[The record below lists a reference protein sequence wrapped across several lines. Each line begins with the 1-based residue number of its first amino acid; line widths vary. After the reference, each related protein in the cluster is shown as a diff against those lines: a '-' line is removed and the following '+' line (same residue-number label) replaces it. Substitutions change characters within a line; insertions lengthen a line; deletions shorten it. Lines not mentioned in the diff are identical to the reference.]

1 LKSSRFFKD
10 LGDREVLQV
19 FAAELD
25 PLDPFTR
32 ARTLD
37 ALYLC
42 IAGAAWEALRHD
54 RGLSPEDAVGV
65 VRRLVT
71 AVLAG

>member
-1 LKSSRFFKD
+1 
-10 LGDREVLQV
+10 VLQV
-19 FAAELD
+19 FATELD
-25 PLDPFTR
+25 PLDPCTR